1 MFAALQNI
9 ADVRLNE
16 RFTTRGPNCGFHPRA
31 LAEPR
36 MMPRS
41 KLPAMQIRS
50 GYAILFDSCADF
62 AQKRL
67 NIYSGSNKLCVY
79 PDGHA
84 NFEHCVYILYFC
96 IRQGDTPCC
105 PIPFVRCYYIP
116 SGPPPMKHDITACR
130 TTELGGICPIPFI
143 GVGNTDGEV
152 IPATGIEAIN
162 IIQSFRGFPIA
173 FEFLLSNGC
182 IS

>member
-67 NIYSGSNKLCVY
+67 NIYSCSKNYACIQTGT
-79 PDGHA
+79 P
-84 NFEHCVYILYFC
+84 ILSIAYTSS
-96 IRQGDTPCC
+96 ISVSVKAIHPAVQSHL
-105 PIPFVRCYYIP
+105 
-116 SGPPPMKHDITACR
+116 SGATTFPPGPR
-130 TTELGGICPIPFI
+130 P
-143 GVGNTDGEV
+143 
-152 IPATGIEAIN
+152 
-162 IIQSFRGFPIA
+162 
-173 FEFLLSNGC
+173 
-182 IS
+182 